1 MAMVELIWDKDR
13 SGTATAPTG
22 ASITVGERSD
32 FSPDDLLAAAAA
44 GGLMETF
51 LGRAAGAD
59 VSILSYASAAHVT
72 PTGPGHESHV
82 VIRCY
87 VVTTEGGSPADVER
101 LLRASLHESPVG
113 RMLGDAV
120 TCQADIRCLCGAC
133 AR

>member
-1 MAMVELIWDKDR
+1 MVELIWDKDR

-22 ASITVGERSD
+22 ASMTVGERSD

-51 LGRAAGAD
+51 LDRAAGAD
-59 VSILSYASAAHVT
+59 VSILSYASASHVN
-72 PTGPGHESHV
+72 PTGPGQAPQV

-87 VVTTEGGSPADVER
+87 VVTTEGASPADVER
-101 LLRASLHESPVG
+101 LLRASLHDSPVC
-113 RMLGDAV
+113 RMLRDAV

>member
-1 MAMVELIWDKDR
+1 MVELIWDKNR

-44 GGLMETF
+44 GGLMEAF
-51 LGRAAGAD
+51 LDRAVGAD
-59 VSILSYASAAHVT
+59 VSILSYASASHVAL
-72 PTGPGHESHV
+72 TGLGQEPRV

-87 VVTTEGGSPADVER
+87 VVTTEGSSTADVER
-101 LLRASLHESPVG
+101 LLRASLHDSPVC

>member
-1 MAMVELIWDKDR
+1 MVELIWDKDR

-22 ASITVGERSD
+22 ASITVGGRSD

-51 LGRAAGAD
+51 LDRAAGAD
-59 VSILSYASAAHVT
+59 VSILSYASASHVT
-72 PTGPGHESHV
+72 DPGQEPRV

-87 VVTTEGGSPADVER
+87 VVTTEGASPVDVER
-101 LLRASLHESPVG
+101 LLRASLHDSPVC
-113 RMLGDAV
+113 RMLRDAV